1 MSTPDHAMH
10 PKTGGVILIRR
21 GEPGYQPVDT
31 QLRADVLNALLDP
44 VPTPLQIE
52 AMLIGSMFGWD
63 VPGAN
68 PELLRE
74 RRGGAGQ

>member
-1 MSTPDHAMH
+1 MH
-10 PKTGGVILIRR
+10 PETGDVILMRR

-52 AMLIGSMFGWD
+52 AMLIGSMFGWA

-68 PELLRE
+68 PEL
-74 RRGGAGQ
+74 RRGGAGR

>member
-1 MSTPDHAMH
+1 MH
-10 PKTGGVILIRR
+10 PETGGITLIRR
-21 GEPGYQPVDT
+21 GEPGYQPVQT
-31 QLRADVLNALLDP
+31 RWTANVLNALLDP

-52 AMLIGSMFGWD
+52 AMLIGSMFEWD